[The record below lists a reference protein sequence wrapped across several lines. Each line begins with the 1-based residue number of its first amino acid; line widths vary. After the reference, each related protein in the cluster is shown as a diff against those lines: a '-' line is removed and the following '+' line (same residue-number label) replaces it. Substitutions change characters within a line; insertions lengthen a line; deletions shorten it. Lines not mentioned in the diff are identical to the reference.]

1 MRRTSFLSGLAAFAS
16 LFLLSAC
23 AGTSSPGTAEPVTA
37 SVGNAASRPALS
49 GPPGCTKAI
58 AEYEAIIDRDV
69 TTGYLSQSVYDRINQ
84 DLVAGPRAACAGG
97 RDSDARAQLVRV
109 KNSHGYR

>member
-1 MRRTSFLSGLAAFAS
+1 M
-16 LFLLSAC
+16 
-23 AGTSSPGTAEPVTA
+23 A
-37 SVGNAASRPALS
+37 SVGNATSRAALT
-49 GPPGCTKAI
+49 GPTGCTKAI
-58 AEYEAIIDRDV
+58 AEYEALIDRDV

-84 DLVAGPRAACAGG
+84 DLAAGPRAVCASG